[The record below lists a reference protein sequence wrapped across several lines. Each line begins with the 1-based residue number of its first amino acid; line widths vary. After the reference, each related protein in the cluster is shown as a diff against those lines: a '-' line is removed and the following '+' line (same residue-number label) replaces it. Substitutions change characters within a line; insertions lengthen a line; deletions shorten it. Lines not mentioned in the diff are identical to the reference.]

1 MNLVKD
7 VKITKVLGYTATG
20 TSTVNTNAVDMQGYE
35 GVIFLASIASAANNN
50 GVKAQQGQ
58 QSNMGDAADLAGTQL
73 LSDGTKTDLLL
84 EIYRPQERYVRA
96 SVIRGTTT
104 VIESVWAI
112 QYMAGKKPVNNVTAA
127 QAVELWASPAEGT
140 A

>member
-7 VKITKVLGYTATG
+7 VKITKVLGNTTTG
-20 TSTVNTNAVDMQGYE
+20 TSTVNTSTVDMQGYE
-35 GVIFLASIASAANNN
+35 GVVFLASISTAAANN
-50 GVKAQQGQ
+50 GIKAQQGQ
-58 QSNMGDAADLAGTQL
+58 QSGMGDAADLAGSQL

-84 EIYRPQERYVRA
+84 DIYRPQDRYVRA
-96 SVIRGTTT
+96 AVIRGTTT
-104 VIESVWAI
+104 VIDAVWAI

-127 QAVELWASPAEGT
+127 QALELWASPAEGT

>member
-7 VKITKVLGYTATG
+7 VKITKVLGNTTTG
-20 TSTVNTNAVDMQGYE
+20 TSTVNTSTVDMQGYE
-35 GVIFLASIASAANNN
+35 GVVFLASISTAAANN
-50 GVKAQQGQ
+50 GIKAQQGQ
-58 QSNMGDAADLAGTQL
+58 QSGMGDAADLAGSQL

-84 EIYRPQERYVRA
+84 DIYRPQERYVRA
-96 SVIRGTTT
+96 AVIRGTTT
-104 VIESVWAI
+104 VIDAVWAI

-127 QAVELWASPAEGT
+127 QALELWASPAEGT

>member
-7 VKITKVLGYTATG
+7 VKITKVLGNTATG
-20 TSTVNTNAVDMQGYE
+20 TTTINTSAVDMQGYE
-35 GVIFLASIASAANNN
+35 GVIFLASIVTAAANN
-50 GVKAQQGQ
+50 GIKGQQGQ

-84 EIYRPQERYVRA
+84 DIYRPQERYVRA
-96 SVIRGTTT
+96 AVIRATTT
-104 VIESVWAI
+104 VIEAVWAL

-127 QAVELWASPAEGT
+127 QALELWAAPAEG
-140 A
+140 AA